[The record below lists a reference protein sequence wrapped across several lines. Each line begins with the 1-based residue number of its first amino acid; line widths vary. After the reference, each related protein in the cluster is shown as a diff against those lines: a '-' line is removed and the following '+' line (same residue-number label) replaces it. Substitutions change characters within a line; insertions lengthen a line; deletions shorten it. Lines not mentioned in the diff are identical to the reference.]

1 MFKNIDEFKKLNSK
15 LVLKCIFIIYLV
27 LTIAYIVEFIKGN
40 RDIGYI
46 SFFCVLLWG
55 FYLLEYISFKIES
68 FQKYTPF
75 LITLGYTVFYVFC
88 MRTTIVGMTWV
99 YAFPFSCVLPFFFDK
114 LYWVVITYISFFG
127 INLLEIN
134 KNKEYYFS
142 SAKTITEIEQ
152 RIACLVLVFAFL
164 TVISY
169 LLSRYNEVVKDI
181 YREASIDSITGLHTE
196 DYIEEKLKPMIL
208 RNKNLSYTLVMVN
221 IDKFHRFNENYG
233 HSFGDSV
240 LEIVGNIITEE
251 FKDVKANASLCRI
264 YGDKFIIIVAN
275 RVYDEVR
282 PNYTSVKKHM
292 NNIVLKKGNSEIFIN
307 ATVSVT
313 DTRFCEHT
321 FESLFRRARFLQDV
335 ARQEGANKIIED
347 TMDL

>member
-1 MFKNIDEFKKLNSK
+1 
-15 LVLKCIFIIYLV
+15 
-27 LTIAYIVEFIKGN
+27 
-40 RDIGYI
+40 
-46 SFFCVLLWG
+46 
-55 FYLLEYISFKIES
+55 
-68 FQKYTPF
+68 
-75 LITLGYTVFYVFC
+75 
-88 MRTTIVGMTWV
+88 MRTTIVGMTWI
-99 YAFPFSCVLPFFFDK
+99 YAFPFSCILPFFFDK

-251 FKDVKANASLCRI
+251 FKDIKANASLCRI

-275 RVYDEVR
+275 RAYDEVR